1 MAQLSR
7 CLGIWDVVLLTIGA
21 VVGSGIFR
29 VPSVVAQHAQTPE
42 LILFVWVAG
51 GLIALSG
58 ALVFGELGARVPAH
72 GGLYAYLRDAYHP
85 AVGFAF
91 GWMSLIV
98 SSGTAAAALTFATYF
113 QALTGITMQANV
125 IAALALLA
133 ITAINCLGCRQG
145 TNSQNILVV
154 LKIAAVASL
163 IGFGLFVHPAYSG
176 ASPTPALAARA
187 SGAASAMIPVLFAY
201 VGWQSATYLAGEM
214 KNPGTILPLGLF
226 IGVATVAAIYILV
239 NVVSLH
245 ALGARGLAAS
255 DAPASAILNLALGP
269 IGKQAISLL
278 VVIST
283 LGLICNNLLAK
294 PRLYHA
300 MAEDGTLFDAIAWI
314 NPRTRAPV
322 IAILLQGSAALLLTL
337 SGTYENMIV
346 YSTSL
351 NFLFFGLAGIGL
363 FILRSQSVPDR
374 RALFMVPGHPVTT
387 LLFIAAAFGVVI
399 EAYINDPIHSA
410 IGLALVLCGLPVYAL
425 SMYRHRR
432 RATIV

>member
-1 MAQLSR
+1 MARLTR
-7 CLGIWDVVLLTIGA
+7 CLGIWDVVLVTVGA

-42 LILFVWVAG
+42 LIVLVWVAG
-51 GLIALSG
+51 GLITLSG
-58 ALVFGELGARVPAH
+58 ALVFGELAARVPAH

-85 AVGFAF
+85 VVAFAF

-98 SSGTAAAALTFATYF
+98 SSGTAAAALTFAAYF
-113 QALTGITMQANV
+113 QTLTGITMQANV
-125 IAALALLA
+125 VAALALLA

-145 TNSQNILVV
+145 TNTQNILIV
-154 LKIAAVASL
+154 LKIAAIASL
-163 IGFGLFVHPAYSG
+163 VGFGFFVHSSHTVSPPA
-176 ASPTPALAARA
+176 PALMDQAG
-187 SGAASAMIPVLFAY
+187 GAASAMIPVLFAY

-214 KNPGTILPLGLF
+214 KNPGAILPLGLS
-226 IGVATVAAIYILV
+226 IGVAIVAVIYILV

-245 ALGARGLAAS
+245 ALGAHGLAAN
-255 DAPASAILNLALGP
+255 DAPASAILNLALGS

-278 VVIST
+278 VVVST

-300 MAEDGTLFDAIAWI
+300 MAEDGTFFDAIAWV
-314 NPRTRAPV
+314 NPRTHAPV
-322 IAILLQGSAALLLTL
+322 IAIALQGSAALLLTL

-363 FILRSQSVPDR
+363 FILRSHAISDQEPS
-374 RALFMVPGHPVTT
+374 FKVPGHPVTT
-387 LLFIAAAFGVVI
+387 LLFIAAAFGVVL
-399 EAYINDPIHSA
+399 EAYVNDPIHSA

-425 SMYRHRR
+425 SMHQHRR
-432 RATIV
+432 RATTV